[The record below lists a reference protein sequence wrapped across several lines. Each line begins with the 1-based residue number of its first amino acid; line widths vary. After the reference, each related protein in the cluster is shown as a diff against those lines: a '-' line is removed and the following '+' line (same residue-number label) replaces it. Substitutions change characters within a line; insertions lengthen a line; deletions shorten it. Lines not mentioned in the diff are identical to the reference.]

1 MSFRR
6 TFSLM
11 LMKLQ
16 FFTSVSSFAAL
27 SCCCERNKSWQNC
40 QSCHCHCQC
49 GNDVKRSESYNLTPL
64 LSSKSAFH
72 SRFVEISH
80 RMNEEAF
87 RALNQV
93 VSAIIFTMSN
103 VKAWRP
109 LERSERK
116 THKHGK
122 HTFFFSWDVL
132 WGGWG
137 GGVCVNSD
145 MQQVPQSALFY
156 GPIRRSKVI
165 FVQIRICASLKLTV
179 V

>member
-1 MSFRR
+1 
-6 TFSLM
+6 
-11 LMKLQ
+11 
-16 FFTSVSSFAAL
+16 
-27 SCCCERNKSWQNC
+27 
-40 QSCHCHCQC
+40 
-49 GNDVKRSESYNLTPL
+49 
-64 LSSKSAFH
+64 
-72 SRFVEISH
+72 
-80 RMNEEAF
+80 MNEEAF

-116 THKHGK
+116 THKHDK
-122 HTFFFSWDVL
+122 HTFFFHEMCYE
-132 WGGWG
+132 G
-137 GGVCVNSD
+137 GGEGGGCVNSD